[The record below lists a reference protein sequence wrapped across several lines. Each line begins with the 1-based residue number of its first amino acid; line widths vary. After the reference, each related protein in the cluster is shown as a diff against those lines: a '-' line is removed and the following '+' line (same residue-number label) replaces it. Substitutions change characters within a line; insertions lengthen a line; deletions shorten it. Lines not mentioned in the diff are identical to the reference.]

1 MKYLSKKGFALRLA
15 GFALMSVLSV
25 SGVISVSAQDQK
37 TPPKPVSSGGR
48 DPFYNPYKPKPVIT
62 KRPAMTPK
70 VALKPSKPLASVV
83 TPPEIQARINFYK
96 AQKQAALLEQRA
108 PPKPT
113 TAFLIEELE
122 IAGIFRTPRGYAAM
136 VQAKPIKLSYIIYPG
151 ETLYDGQLVAIDD
164 DQVVFRHHLSWSDGR
179 SEVRV
184 ERKPLR
190 AAGAAEDAL
199 TQEKTSP
206 SATAPNAAPAPA
218 PVPSP
223 ADNTAT
229 PAPAAQSPASLTNLL
244 LNSVPARGDKNSPP
258 PPASEPSSGG
268 DKPAPPAAKSKP
280 APKRQPSAKAKAKK
294 PESR

>member
-1 MKYLSKKGFALRLA
+1 
-15 GFALMSVLSV
+15 MSVLSV

-244 LNSVPARGDKNSPP
+244 LNSAPERGDKNSPP
-258 PPASEPSSGG
+258 PAAEPSSGG

-280 APKRQPSAKAKAKK
+280 APKRQPSAKAKK